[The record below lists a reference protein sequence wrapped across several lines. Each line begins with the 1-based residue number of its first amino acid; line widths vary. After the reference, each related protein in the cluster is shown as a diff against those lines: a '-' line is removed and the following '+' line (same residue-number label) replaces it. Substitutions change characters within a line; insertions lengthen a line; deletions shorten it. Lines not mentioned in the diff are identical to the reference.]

1 MCIRIYY
8 GVHYCIN
15 AVTETQGVESTVLLR
30 SAEPITDIEVVSARR
45 GINCKE
51 TESCRGPGKLAR
63 AFGITDKSDGI
74 SLCMSKL
81 FIAKLPADTPQ
92 IGVPPRIGIS
102 RYSELPL
109 RFFDESSAY
118 VSGECSANKNM
129 MRVK

>member
-1 MCIRIYY
+1 M
-8 GVHYCIN
+8 HYCIN

-74 SLCMSKL
+74 SLCMSTKATVYR
-81 FIAKLPADTPQ
+81 F
-92 IGVPPRIGIS
+92 VCRN
-102 RYSELPL
+102 YSLQNFQLIRP
-109 RFFDESSAY
+109 
-118 VSGECSANKNM
+118 K
-129 MRVK
+129 